1 LSDWT
6 RVVEVLGWDEDLAN
20 DIFDEFMSQLS
31 LVSKE
36 DHLKDVLKD
45 IAIEKGCEEYQIEE
59 MIKYL
64 DIIVIDIFAEKEV
77 NNVANYIED

>member
-45 IAIEKGCEEYQIEE
+45 
-59 MIKYL
+59 M
-64 DIIVIDIFAEKEV
+64 
-77 NNVANYIED
+77 